1 MRNVDIEG
9 QSLEYGCPTAS
20 GMIGPEDRALR

>member
-9 QSLEYGCPTAS
+9 
-20 GMIGPEDRALR
+20 I